1 MLYCSAAVSCN
12 TATLQ
17 YRSTDISVFREWIM
31 TIGRFGLRRRNYDF
45 PPFRPPSEANSLLLR
60 VTRGCP
66 WNRCTF
72 CSMYKGVKFEI
83 RDLEE
88 ILGDIELARDLYG
101 DRIRTVFI
109 GDSNSLVAKTEMLV
123 KILNAL
129 FSSFPHIE
137 RVTSYARAK
146 TIAKKPLE
154 DLIKIYEAG
163 LTRLHVGLETGDRDL
178 LQEIEKGASPE
189 EMIEA
194 GRKAKEAG
202 FEYSLYVLLGIGGE
216 EKWEQHA
223 RGTAEVLNQVD
234 PHFIRVRTFIAQPNS
249 LLYEAVEEG
258 RLHPASPETILKE
271 TKLLLEKLQVTS
283 QFLSDHISNLLPLHG
298 KLPED
303 KERMLQMIE
312 EALTGL
318 KENDLLREEME
329 IRRHLTNL

>member
-1 MLYCSAAVSCN
+1 M
-12 TATLQ
+12 
-17 YRSTDISVFREWIM
+17 
-31 TIGRFGLRRRNYDF
+31 
-45 PPFRPPSEANSLLLR
+45 
-60 VTRGCP
+60 
-66 WNRCTF
+66 
-72 CSMYKGVKFEI
+72 KFEI

-88 ILGDIELARDLYG
+88 ILGDIELAKDLYG
-101 DRIRTVFI
+101 NRVRTIFI

-154 DLIKIYEAG
+154 DLIKIYQAG

-178 LQEIEKGASPE
+178 LKKIEKGATPE
-189 EMIEA
+189 EMIEG
-194 GRKAKEAG
+194 GRKAKKAG
-202 FEYSLYVLLGIGGE
+202 FEYSLYVLLGVGGE

-223 RGTAEVLNQVD
+223 KGTAEVLNQVD
-234 PHFIRVRTFIAQPNS
+234 PHFIRVRTFIPQPNS
-249 LLYEAVEEG
+249 PLYEAMVEG
-258 RLHPASPETILKE
+258 SFQPASPETILKE

-303 KERMLQMIE
+303 KEKMIQMLE
-312 EALTGL
+312 EALKEL
-318 KENDLLREEME
+318 RENDLLREEME
-329 IRRHLTNL
+329 MRRHLTNL

>member
-1 MLYCSAAVSCN
+1 
-12 TATLQ
+12 
-17 YRSTDISVFREWIM
+17 M

-72 CSMYKGVKFEI
+72 CSMYKRMKFEI

-88 ILGDIELARDLYG
+88 ILGDIELAKDLYG
-101 DRIRTVFI
+101 DRIGTIFI

-123 KILNAL
+123 KVLNAL
-129 FSSFPHIE
+129 FFSFPHIE

-154 DLIKIYEAG
+154 DLKKIYQAG

-178 LQEIEKGASPE
+178 LKEIEKGATPE
-189 EMIEA
+189 EMIQA

-216 EKWEQHA
+216 KKWEQHA

-234 PHFIRVRTFIAQPNS
+234 PHFIRVRTFIPQPNS
-249 LLYEAVEEG
+249 PLHEAILG
-258 RLHPASPETILKE
+258 GSFQPASPETILKE
-271 TKLLLEKLQVTS
+271 TKLLLEGLHVTS

-303 KERMLQMIE
+303 KEKMIQIIE
-312 EALTGL
+312 EALKELG
-318 KENDLLREEME
+318 ENDGLREEME
-329 IRRHLTNL
+329 MRRHLTNL

>member
-1 MLYCSAAVSCN
+1 
-12 TATLQ
+12 
-17 YRSTDISVFREWIM
+17 M
-31 TIGRFGLRRRNYDF
+31 TIGRFGLRRKSYDF

-72 CSMYKGVKFEI
+72 CSMYKGMKFEI
-83 RDLEE
+83 REVEE

-109 GDSNSLVAKTEMLV
+109 GDSNSLVVKTEMIV
-123 KILNAL
+123 KILESL
-129 FSSFPHIE
+129 ISSFPHIE

-146 TIAKKPLE
+146 TIAKKSLE
-154 DLIKIYEAG
+154 DLIKIRQAG
-163 LTRLHVGLETGDRDL
+163 LTRLHVGLETGEQNL
-178 LQEIEKGASPE
+178 LKEIEKGATPE

-194 GRKAKEAG
+194 GKKAKEAG

-234 PHFIRVRTFIAQPNS
+234 PHFIRVRTFVPQPNS
-249 LLYEAVEEG
+249 PLYEAMVRG
-258 RLHPASPETILKE
+258 GFTSPSPETILKE
-271 TKLLLEKLQVTS
+271 TKLLLEGLDVTS

-303 KERMLQMIE
+303 KEKMIQMIG
-312 EALTGL
+312 EALRGL
-318 KENDLLREEME
+318 SENDLLREELE
-329 IRRHLTNL
+329 LRRHLTNL

>member
-1 MLYCSAAVSCN
+1 
-12 TATLQ
+12 
-17 YRSTDISVFREWIM
+17 M
-31 TIGRFGLRRRNYDF
+31 TIGRFGLRRRNFDF

-72 CSMYKGVKFEI
+72 CSMYKGMKFEV

-88 ILGDIELARDLYG
+88 ILGDIELARDLYK
-101 DRIRTVFI
+101 DRIGTVFI

-123 KILNAL
+123 KVLNAL
-129 FSSFPHIE
+129 FTSFPNIQ

-154 DLIKIYEAG
+154 DLIKIYQAG
-163 LTRLHVGLETGDRDL
+163 LTRLHVGLETGDQEL
-178 LQEIEKGASPE
+178 LKEIEKGATPE

-194 GRKAKEAG
+194 GKRAKEAG

-223 RGTAEVLNQVD
+223 TGTAEVLNQID
-234 PHFIRVRTFIAQPNS
+234 PHFIRVRTFIPQPDS
-249 LLYEAVEEG
+249 PLYEAMVEG
-258 RLHPASPETILKE
+258 RFQPASPETILKE
-271 TKLLLEKLQVTS
+271 TKLLLQKLQVTS

-303 KERMLQMIE
+303 KKKMIQMIG
-312 EALTGL
+312 EALKEL
-318 KENDLLREEME
+318 KENDSLREEME
-329 IRRHLTNL
+329 MRRHLTNL

>member
-1 MLYCSAAVSCN
+1 
-12 TATLQ
+12 
-17 YRSTDISVFREWIM
+17 M
-31 TIGRFGLRRRNYDF
+31 TIGRFGLRRKSYDF

-72 CSMYKGVKFEI
+72 CSMYKGMKFEI
-83 RDLEE
+83 RDFEE
-88 ILGDIELARDLYG
+88 ILEDIELARDLYG

-109 GDSNSLVAKTEMLV
+109 GDSNSLVAKTDMLV
-123 KILNAL
+123 KILKPL
-129 FSSFPHIE
+129 LSFFPHIE

-154 DLIKIYEAG
+154 DLMKIRQGG

-178 LQEIEKGASPE
+178 LKEIQKGATPE

-194 GRKAKEAG
+194 GKKAKKAG

-234 PHFIRVRTFIAQPNS
+234 PHFIRVRTFIPQSNS
-249 LLYEAVEEG
+249 PLHEAMVRG
-258 RLHPASPETILKE
+258 DFTSPLPETILKE
-271 TKLLLEKLQVTS
+271 TKLLLEGLDVTS

-303 KERMLQMIE
+303 KEKMIQMIE
-312 EALTGL
+312 EALRGL
-318 KENDLLREEME
+318 KENDLLREELE
-329 IRRHLTNL
+329 LRRHLTNL

>member
-1 MLYCSAAVSCN
+1 
-12 TATLQ
+12 
-17 YRSTDISVFREWIM
+17 M

-72 CSMYKGVKFEI
+72 CSMYKGMKFEI

-88 ILGDIELARDLYG
+88 ILGDIKLAKDLYG
-101 DRIRTVFI
+101 DRVRTIFI

-154 DLIKIYEAG
+154 DLIKIYQAG

-178 LQEIEKGASPE
+178 LKEIEKGATPE
-189 EMIEA
+189 EMIEG
-194 GRKAKEAG
+194 GRKAKKAG
-202 FEYSLYVLLGIGGE
+202 FEYSLYVLLGVGGE

-234 PHFIRVRTFIAQPNS
+234 PHFIRVRTFIPQPNS
-249 LLYEAVEEG
+249 PLYEAMVEG
-258 RLHPASPETILKE
+258 SFQPASPETILKE

-303 KERMLQMIE
+303 KEKMIQMLE
-312 EALTGL
+312 EALKEL
-318 KENDLLREEME
+318 RENDLLREEME
-329 IRRHLTNL
+329 MRRHLTNL

>member
-1 MLYCSAAVSCN
+1 
-12 TATLQ
+12 
-17 YRSTDISVFREWIM
+17 M
-31 TIGRFGLRRRNYDF
+31 TIGRFGLRRKNYDF

-72 CSMYKGVKFEI
+72 CSMYKGMKFEI

-88 ILGDIELARDLYG
+88 ILGDIELAKDLYG
-101 DRIRTVFI
+101 DRIGTIFI
-109 GDSNSLVAKTEMLV
+109 GDSNSLVAKAEMLV
-123 KILNAL
+123 KVLNAL
-129 FSSFPHIE
+129 FSSFPHIQ

-154 DLIKIYEAG
+154 DLKKIYRAG

-178 LQEIEKGASPE
+178 LKEIEKGATPE

-223 RGTAEVLNQVD
+223 KGTAEVLNQVD
-234 PHFIRVRTFIAQPNS
+234 PHFIRVRTFIPQPNS
-249 LLYEAVEEG
+249 SLYEAMG
-258 RLHPASPETILKE
+258 KGGFQSASPETILNE

-303 KERMLQMIE
+303 KEKMIQMID
-312 EALTGL
+312 EALRGL

-329 IRRHLTNL
+329 MRRHLTNL

>member
-1 MLYCSAAVSCN
+1 
-12 TATLQ
+12 
-17 YRSTDISVFREWIM
+17 M
-31 TIGRFGLRRRNYDF
+31 TIGRSGLRRRSYDF

-72 CSMYKGVKFEI
+72 CSMYKGTKFEI

-88 ILGDIELARDLYG
+88 ILGDIESAKELYG

-109 GDSNSLVAKTEMLV
+109 GDSNSLVVKTEILV
-123 KILNAL
+123 KVLDAL
-129 FSSFPHIE
+129 SLSFPYVE

-146 TIAKKPLE
+146 TVAKKPLE
-154 DLIKIYEAG
+154 DLKKIFRAG

-178 LQEIEKGASPE
+178 LIEIEKGATPE
-189 EMIEA
+189 EMVEA
-194 GRKAKEAG
+194 GNKAKEAG

-216 EKWEQHA
+216 ERWEQHA
-223 RGTAEVLNQVD
+223 KGTAEVLNQID
-234 PHFIRVRTFIAQPNS
+234 PHFIRVRTFIPQINS
-249 LLYEAVEEG
+249 PLYGAAEQG
-258 RLHPASPETILKE
+258 RFHPASAETILKE

-303 KERMLQMIE
+303 KEKMISLIGQGLRE
-312 EALTGL
+312 LT
-318 KENDLLREEME
+318 ENDRLREEME
-329 IRRHLTNL
+329 MRRHLTNL